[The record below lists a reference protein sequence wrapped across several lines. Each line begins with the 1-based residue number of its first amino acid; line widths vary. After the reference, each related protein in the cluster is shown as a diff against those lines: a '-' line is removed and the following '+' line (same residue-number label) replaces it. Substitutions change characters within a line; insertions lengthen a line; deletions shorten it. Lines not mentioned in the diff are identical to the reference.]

1 MVEQV
6 FHKKGNLIYKDWK
19 WRMTHH
25 YNELKEKGEDAY
37 QHPFE
42 GVTVDGWK
50 FMIDHIFNDPKW
62 QVSIAI
68 VL

>member
-1 MVEQV
+1 
-6 FHKKGNLIYKDWK
+6 
-19 WRMTHH
+19 MTHH
-25 YNELKEKGEDAY
+25 YNELKEKRLDAY

-62 QVSIAI
+62 QVGIEI